1 MLHITVMCNTL
12 KVSSDLSR
20 TLLTADDE
28 KLLDQVLL
36 LIEPATIIPRPVNA
50 FLWSLVLAF

>member
-20 TLLTADDE
+20 TLQTADDE
-28 KLLDQVLL
+28 KLLDQVLKL
-36 LIEPATIIPRPVNA
+36 TRAVSA
-50 FLWSLVLAF
+50 FLCSLVVAVVVLLH